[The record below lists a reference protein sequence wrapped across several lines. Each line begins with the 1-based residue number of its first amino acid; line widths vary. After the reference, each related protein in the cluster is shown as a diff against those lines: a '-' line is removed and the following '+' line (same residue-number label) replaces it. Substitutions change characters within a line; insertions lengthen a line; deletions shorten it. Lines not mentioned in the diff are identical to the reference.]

1 MEWFINLFSN
11 VDSIAHIVLI
21 YALVV
26 ALGVALGKI
35 KFGGISLGV
44 TFVLFAGILVGHI
57 YKSFGID
64 LAAPHEIMHFA
75 KEFGLILFVYCIGLQ
90 VGPGFFAA
98 FKGGGVKY
106 NLMAVSIV
114 ALNILV
120 MLVLYYLVFGT
131 SDPKNLPMMV
141 GVLYGA
147 VTNTPGLGAATT
159 TLQEIV
165 QQTGLDMQGLQISS
179 GYACAY
185 PLGVVGIILSTLAV
199 RWILRINMS
208 DEEAAII
215 AKQKA
220 NVATL
225 PVRVDVVVNNHT
237 LNGKTLAEVSQFLGR
252 SFVLSYLK
260 RGEAYSSPTASTML
274 QSGDI
279 VRLVCAQEDL
289 EHVMAFLGEQSPELI
304 DWDSIEKTAV
314 SRRVVVTKENV
325 DGKNLAQL
333 GLGRD
338 YDVSVTRVF
347 RSGTELYARPNLRLQ
362 MGDTVMLV
370 GEKPNVKQATERL
383 GNSVKHLDH
392 PNVGAIF
399 IGIMLGMILGSLP
412 IFIPGIPNPV
422 KLGLAGG
429 PLIVAILLSRFG
441 YKLKIVSY
449 TTPSANLLLREVG
462 LILFL
467 ASVGLE
473 AGSTF
478 WATLSQGD
486 GITYVWTGFLITTI
500 PLLIVGLVARTIYK
514 VNYFTLMG
522 LMAGSCTDPPALAFA
537 QQQSGNTD
545 AASVGYATVYPLT
558 MFLRIITAQILLL
571 FLCT

>member
-26 ALGVALGKI
+26 AMGVWLGKI

-44 TFVLFAGILVGHI
+44 TFVLFAGILVGHL
-57 YKSFGID
+57 YKVYMPEVDF
-64 LAAPHEIMHFA
+64 AAPHEIMHFA

-106 NLMAVSIV
+106 NLMAISIV
-114 ALNILV
+114 VLNILT
-120 MLVLYYLVFGT
+120 MLALYYLVFDT
-131 SDPKNLPMMV
+131 SNPRNLPMMV

-147 VTNTPGLGAATT
+147 VTNTPGLGAATQ
-159 TLQEIV
+159 TLNEI
-165 QQTGLDMQGLQISS
+165 GIDMGGLQISS

-199 RWILRINMS
+199 RWILRINLS
-208 DEEAAII
+208 DEEAAIL
-215 AKQKA
+215 AKNKA
-220 NVATL
+220 NAATQ
-225 PVRVDVVVNNHT
+225 PVRVDVVIRNVNI
-237 LNGKTLAEVSQFLGR
+237 NGKTLAQISQFLGR

-260 RGEAYSSPTASTML
+260 RGDTYASPTAKTIL
-274 QSGDI
+274 QEGDL
-279 VRLVCAQEDL
+279 VRLVCAQDDL
-289 EHVMAFLGEQSPELI
+289 EGVIAFLGELAPERV
-304 DWDSIEKTAV
+304 DWDSIEKTAI

-325 DGKNLAQL
+325 DGKTLAQL
-333 GLGRD
+333 GLGKN

-347 RSGTELYARPNLRLQ
+347 RSGTELFARPNLRLQ

-370 GEKPNVKQATERL
+370 GEKPNVKQATQML

-412 IFIPGIPNPV
+412 IMIPGIPNPV

-478 WATLSQGD
+478 WSTLSQGD
-486 GITYVWTGFLITTI
+486 GLTYVWTGFLITTI

-558 MFLRIITAQILLL
+558 MFLRIISAQIILL
-571 FLCT
+571 FLCA